1 MSKLGAFL
9 LIFVV
14 APCADSIMERFGFI
28 GLLVAV
34 GLCGLMV
41 FGGDLREHI
50 GV

>member
-9 LIFVV
+9 LLFVV
-14 APCADSIMERFGFI
+14 APCADSIVERFGFI
-28 GLLVAV
+28 GLMAAV

-41 FGGDLREHI
+41 LGGERRERV